1 MSLVVGLG
9 FGGAFFITVWAA
21 KKFFLGLEHF
31 MVLVSNGGGGGGG
44 GHIFCI
50 HVIKD

>member
-1 MSLVVGLG
+1 MPLVVGLG

-21 KKFFLGLEHF
+21 KKWLEHF

-50 HVIKD
+50 HVIKVA